1 MFDIAWSHIRD
12 SSGLSI
18 YSELQFLNINE
29 VTDLTNFDIKLF
41 DSPGDAEYYR
51 KETEKTLRKK
61 IKANKESDSAN
72 MISLEDIANK
82 FINIDINKLI
92 INRIWND
99 TYNKKRIKV

>member
-1 MFDIAWSHIRD
+1 MS
-12 SSGLSI
+12 
-18 YSELQFLNINE
+18 INE
-29 VTDLTNFDIKLF
+29 VTDLTSFDIKLF

-82 FINIDINKLI
+82 FNSDINKLSI
-92 INRIWND
+92 KGIWND
-99 TYNKKRIKV
+99 PYNNKRKKI